1 MSRHTRR
8 VFLGVLVVAA
18 FSFVSPRA
26 QQAVTLEAL
35 LSAPFPSEIVAAP
48 EGGHVAWVLNDK
60 GSRNVWIASA
70 PRFTPRQL
78 TSYVGDDG
86 QDITGLTWSRD
97 GRTVLYVRGGGAN
110 RAGEIPNPAITPQPA
125 EQAIWAVDVADGT
138 APAEA
143 AARSTTGTPGS
154 AGAGATTATPRK
166 LANGTSPTASPT
178 GQVVYLTRGQ
188 VWTTNLAATAKP
200 EQLFTIRGS
209 AGNLRWSPDGSKL
222 AFVSARGTHSFIG
235 TYDVAAKSLRYLD
248 PSIDLDNNP
257 SWSPDGTRLVFTR
270 LPATGEIFMFAPRR
284 EGLPWSIRVADV
296 ASGKA
301 TEIWKAEPGR
311 GSVFQGVN
319 TPAQL
324 MWGAGDRIVF
334 PWEREGWLN
343 LYAVPA
349 SGGPAVIL
357 TPGEFEVEHVTMTP
371 DRQRI
376 VYSSNQSTEG
386 RSAEDTESTESTKKG
401 TPKRDSVGSATSVD
415 LDRRHIWSVAL
426 DGSARPVALTRGNSA
441 EWMPAVMDMT
451 TLGFIRSDGRRPAHV
466 AIRRDAALN
475 APADR
480 LRQGFGAQEA
490 AARSASSED
499 RALSLMNIAA
509 FPADHMVEPER
520 VMITATDGMQI
531 PGQLF
536 VPRDLKPG
544 ERRPAVLFFHGG
556 SRRQMLLA
564 WHYLSYYH
572 NTYAMNQ
579 YLASRG
585 YVVLSV
591 NYRSGTGYGLEFREA
606 LNYGATGAS
615 EFQDVLGAGLYM
627 KNRPDVDPNRIGVY
641 GGSYGGYLTAHAL
654 ARASDLFAA
663 GVDIHGVHDWN
674 VGVRTFMPNYNPGP
688 EIERRNFLSSPLNF
702 IKGWKSP
709 VLLIHGDDDRNVSFA
724 ETVTLA
730 EALRK
735 QGVTFESLV
744 IPDEIHGF
752 LRNESWLKVFQATAD
767 FFDRHLRSRD

>member
-1 MSRHTRR
+1 MTR
-8 VFLGVLVVAA
+8 VLRTAVSVVALA
-18 FSFVSPRA
+18 LVLGSASTA
-26 QQAVTLEAL
+26 QQTVTLEAL

-48 EGGHVAWVLNDK
+48 AGGHVAWVLNAK
-60 GSRNVWIASA
+60 GARNVWVASA
-70 PRFTPRQL
+70 PNFAPRQL
-78 TSYVGDDG
+78 TAYTGDDG
-86 QDITGLTWSRD
+86 QDITALTWSHD

-110 RAGEIPNPAITPQPA
+110 RAGEFPNPAITPQPA
-125 EQAIWAVDVADGT
+125 EQAIWAVDVGDGT
-138 APAEA
+138 
-143 AARSTTGTPGS
+143 STTPPSPSRRLATGS
-154 AGAGATTATPRK
+154 
-166 LANGTSPTASPT
+166 SPAVSST
-178 GQVVYLTRGQ
+178 GQLVYLSRGQ
-188 VWTTNLAATAKP
+188 VWTTNLAGTAKP
-200 EQLFTIRGS
+200 EQLFTIRGN
-209 AGNLRWSPDGSKL
+209 AGSLRWSPDGSRL
-222 AFVSARGTHSFIG
+222 AFVSGRGTHSFIG
-235 TYDVAAKSLRYLD
+235 VYDVAAKSLRYLD

-270 LPATGEIFMFAPRR
+270 IPATGEIFMFAPRR
-284 EGLPWSIRVADV
+284 EALPWSIRVVDV
-296 ASGKA
+296 ASGTA
-301 TEIWKAEPGR
+301 SEIWKAEPGP

-319 TPAQL
+319 APEQL
-324 MWGAGDRIVF
+324 RWAAGDRIVF
-334 PWEREGWLN
+334 PWERDGWIH
-343 LYAVPA
+343 LYSLPV
-349 SGGPAVIL
+349 SGGQATLL
-357 TPGEFEVEHVTMTP
+357 TPGDFEVEHVTLTP
-371 DRQRI
+371 DRARV
-376 VYSSNQSTEG
+376 VYSSNQ
-386 RSAEDTESTESTKKG
+386 D
-401 TPKRDSVGSATSVD
+401 DI
-415 LDRRHIWSVAL
+415 DRRHLWSVPV
-426 DGSARPVALTRGNSA
+426 DGTARPTALTRGESA
-441 EWMPAVMDMT
+441 EWMPAVVDADT
-451 TLGFIRSDGRRPAHV
+451 VAFIRSDGKRPAQP
-466 AIRRDAALN
+466 ALLDPSAGGGKIRSLGGAEASPVFDALA
-475 APADR
+475 
-480 LRQGFGAQEA
+480 
-490 AARSASSED
+490 
-499 RALSLMNIAA
+499 
-509 FPADHMVEPER
+509 EPQR
-520 VMITATDGMQI
+520 VTITATDGMEI

-536 VPRDLKPG
+536 LPRDLKPG
-544 ERRPAVLFFHGG
+544 EKRPAVLFFHGG

-585 YVVLSV
+585 YIVLSV

-674 VGVRTFMPNYNPGP
+674 VGIRTFMPNYNPGP

-702 IKGWKSP
+702 IDGWKSP

-752 LRNESWLKVFQATAD
+752 LRNESWLRVFQATAD
-767 FFDRHLRSRD
+767 FFDRHLRIRDQGLGIRDSGIRD